1 MAKGISTI
9 ALVVGQDFEVME
21 RKVFPSRR
29 QAKKYL
35 VEKYNSDKDN
45 VLFTSAMDECTGR
58 QI

>member
-35 VEKYNSDKDN
+35 VEKYNSDKNN
-45 VLFTSAMDECTGR
+45 VLFTSAMDECIGL
-58 QI
+58 QK